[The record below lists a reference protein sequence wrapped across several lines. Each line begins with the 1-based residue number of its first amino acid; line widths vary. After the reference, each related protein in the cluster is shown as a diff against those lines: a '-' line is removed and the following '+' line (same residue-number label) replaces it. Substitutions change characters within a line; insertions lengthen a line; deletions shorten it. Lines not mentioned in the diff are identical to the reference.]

1 MVTRGI
7 KHDVDRF
14 INDMQA
20 MYLPYKV
27 PKGKVK
33 GNYHVQLAMRPVQL
47 WEVVFPEPALQTV
60 LNTIWYEQ
68 QNERKAFKMPFGM
81 MRKALK
87 LEKVPAID
95 SKIPG
100 RIVYKNNVS
109 AYAIGVKKDVTNIED
124 GHEEL

>member
-1 MVTRGI
+1 
-7 KHDVDRF
+7 
-14 INDMQA
+14 
-20 MYLPYKV
+20 
-27 PKGKVK
+27 
-33 GNYHVQLAMRPVQL
+33 
-47 WEVVFPEPALQTV
+47 
-60 LNTIWYEQ
+60 
-68 QNERKAFKMPFGM
+68 M